1 MMMIMTMIL
10 PGTAAV
16 CSISTSKMC
25 LECPSKDIG
34 RSELIAE
41 GEDDNHHFD
50 DDEQKRDNG
59 YAVNDGGEYHTIIF
73 IGPLLVLLAT
83 CILTKIAH
91 FHWRSPLIAFFAGV
105 SLNTQIP
112 VSTEKKKNCAN
123 IRQFK
128 NATISCD

>member
-1 MMMIMTMIL
+1 MITMIMMMIMTMIL

-41 GEDDNHHFD
+41 GEDDNHHHFD
-50 DDEQKRDNG
+50 DDEQNRDQS
-59 YAVNDGGEYHTIIF
+59 YAVNAGGKYHTIIF

-83 CILTKIAH
+83 CILTKMSIFTGEVH
-91 FHWRSPLIAFFAGV
+91 S
-105 SLNTQIP
+105 
-112 VSTEKKKNCAN
+112 
-123 IRQFK
+123 
-128 NATISCD
+128 